1 MMDTFTR
8 NFGRLAGVGAV
19 CTAGLLF
26 GGAGLASAD
35 APTPETRTAHTFT
48 ESGGWSGDTSDND
61 NFRVRELSPLA
72 SAMAA
77 VKWAE
82 SPGRAVAGA
91 V

>member
-1 MMDTFTR
+1 MGTFTR

-19 CTAGLLF
+19 CAAGLLF
-26 GGAGLASAD
+26 GGAGLASAE
-35 APTPETRTAHTFT
+35 APMPGTTTAHTFT

-61 NFRVRELSPLA
+61 NLRIRELSPVA
-72 SAMAA
+72 SAMDA

-82 SPGRAVAGA
+82 SSGRAVAGA